1 MLLWI
6 KAVAVT
12 ALRWIADAAVLA
24 VGSLALLAMFAA
36 IAYAF
41 SEYGD
46 EIAIA
51 LLAGFAALFL
61 AWIFADDVR
70 DNHERLLCKA
80 RLEES
85 ARGGEEL

>member
-6 KAVAVT
+6 KAAAVT
-12 ALRWIADAAVLA
+12 ALRWAADAAVLA

-41 SEYGD
+41 SVYGD
-46 EIAIA
+46 EIVIA
-51 LLAGFAALFL
+51 LLAGFAALL
-61 AWIFADDVR
+61 LGWIFAEDVKIA
-70 DNHERLLCKA
+70 HERLLCRA

-85 ARGGEEL
+85 ARGGDRA